1 MNKTH
6 SGSCLC
12 GVIRFKATGPLRGV
26 VYCHC
31 TQCRKQSGHY
41 FAATNV
47 ADDRIEIEGSENVSW
62 YEASEFVRRGFC
74 RTCGSLLFWK
84 AHDLPNI
91 SVMAGLF
98 DDPTSLK
105 GECHIFT
112 ACKGDY
118 YDIDDNLPRFEQSTP
133 TIKVAGD

>member
-12 GVIRFKATGPLRGV
+12 GAIRFKATGPLRGV

-62 YEASEFVRRGFC
+62 YGASEFARRGFC
-74 RTCGSLLFWK
+74 RRCGSLLFWK
-84 AHDLPNI
+84 ARDLPNI
-91 SVMAGLF
+91 SIMAGLF

-118 YDIDDNLPRFEQSTP
+118 YDIDDDLPRFEQSTP
-133 TIKVAGD
+133 AIKVAGD